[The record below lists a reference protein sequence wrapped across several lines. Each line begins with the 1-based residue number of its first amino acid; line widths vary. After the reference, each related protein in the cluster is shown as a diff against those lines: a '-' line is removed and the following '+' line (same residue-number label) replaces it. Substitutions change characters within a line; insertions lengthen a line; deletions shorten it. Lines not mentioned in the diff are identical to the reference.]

1 MSSSSAGPSSSSAS
15 PAPTAPK
22 GVASGR
28 QRPERIAWVGW
39 IVSGVVALF
48 TAIDG
53 ITKMAHADAA
63 VDGTVSLGFPERYL
77 FAIGLTLVI
86 CTLVYVVPF
95 TSLVG
100 AVLLTG
106 YLGGA
111 TAIQVRVESANF
123 LFALFLGVLVWI
135 GLLLRDARL
144 RAFVRESL
152 IG

>member
-1 MSSSSAGPSSSSAS
+1 MSSSPAGPSSTSAS
-15 PAPTAPK
+15 PAPAAQN
-22 GVASGR
+22 GAASGR
-28 QRPERIAWVGW
+28 QRPERIGLAGW

-48 TAIDG
+48 TVIDG

-63 VDGTVSLGFPERYL
+63 VEGTVSLGFPERYL

-86 CTLVYVVPF
+86 CTLIYMVPF
-95 TSLVG
+95 TSPIG

-123 LFALFLGVLVWI
+123 LFALFLGVLVWV

-144 RAFVRESL
+144 RALLRESL